1 MRVLTFNVLAD
12 RADWRSRSS
21 VVRSGLQD
29 LDADLLALQET
40 VVRPGRDQVAELL
53 GDGHHVVHSQLREDD
68 GIGMSLVSR
77 WPVLRSWQRPLPTSS
92 RVPVEEFSH
101 QLMAVLVEAPALG
114 RVFFASPKPTFRFG
128 HEVEREVMSVA
139 AVGAIEQIARDCGAE
154 HVVCAGDFDA
164 VPESSSM
171 RYWRGLQSLQDAS
184 VAYVDVLELVHGP
197 AAAGLSTFDPHRRYM
212 AERSLRRLGGAKQ
225 ACRVS
230 SPFQA

>member
-171 RYWRGLQSLQDAS
+171 RYWRGCSRCRTRAWRTSTSWSSCMVPPPLVCRRSTLTAGIWPSDHFG
-184 VAYVDVLELVHGP
+184 VLAVLSRP
-197 AAAGLSTFDPHRRYM
+197 AG
-212 AERSLRRLGGAKQ
+212 
-225 ACRVS
+225 
-230 SPFQA
+230 